1 MKGFGIACRSRSRN
15 EIVGPRT
22 DRSRRSSLHGTAS
35 TSATEEGRSADAI
48 GFLDKLNEGELRRAV
63 DGDEK
68 VELSLG
74 SLHFGD
80 VDVKKPDLNFFFGGL
95 SPSTSTSC
103 PIPCLCRQR
112 CNDDRV
118 RCGMVGCS
126 A

>member
-1 MKGFGIACRSRSRN
+1 MARRQAELDAVVGQYRVDFVRDGFDER
-15 EIVGPRT
+15 
-22 DRSRRSSLHGTAS
+22 D
-35 TSATEEGRSADAI
+35 EEGRSSDAI

-63 DGDEK
+63 DGDEE

-80 VDVKKPDLNFFFGGL
+80 VDMEEADRSLNFFFAGL
-95 SPSTSTSC
+95 SPSMSTSR

>member
-1 MKGFGIACRSRSRN
+1 MARRQAELDAVVGQYRVDFVRDGFD
-15 EIVGPRT
+15 EP
-22 DRSRRSSLHGTAS
+22 D
-35 TSATEEGRSADAI
+35 EEGRSGDAI
-48 GFLDKLNEGELRRAV
+48 GFLDQLNEGELRRAV
-63 DGDEK
+63 DGDEE

-80 VDVKKPDLNFFFGGL
+80 VDVEKADRVGPKLLLRRFVAFNVDKPPD
-95 SPSTSTSC
+95 S
-103 PIPCLCRQR
+103 CLCRQR